1 MQCIAVKVYLSFI
14 SFADL
19 VTFPCLLNFITPNTI
34 PSTKSIKT
42 MPAASPPRK
51 IPSETRFAPLSVAAE
66 DCPSVFS
73 GWSK

>member
-34 PSTKSIKT
+34 PTTKSVKT
-42 MPAASPPRK
+42 MPATIPPRK
-51 IPSETRFAPLSVAAE
+51 NPSETTFAPLPVAAE
-66 DCPSVFS
+66 DGPSVM
-73 GWSK
+73 G